1 MIEYS
6 SHDIVG
12 GFTVG
17 VPEGVP
23 GVVPGGTHPP
33 EHTPERKTSST
44 GRVFKGCFWVPKFH
58 LEPPPEHPSERLL

>member
-17 VPEGVP
+17 
-23 GVVPGGTHPP
+23 GGCSGGGPTHPP

-58 LEPPPEHPSERLL
+58 LDPPPEHPSERLL